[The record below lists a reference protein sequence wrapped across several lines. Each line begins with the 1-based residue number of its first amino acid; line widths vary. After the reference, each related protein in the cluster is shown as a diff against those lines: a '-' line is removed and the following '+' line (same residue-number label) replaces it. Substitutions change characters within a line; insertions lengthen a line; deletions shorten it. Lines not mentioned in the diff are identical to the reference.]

1 MDQTNEVI
9 QPGQPGTAAPS
20 APVTPAPE
28 IPSGSTQPVQPVQQD
43 ADAQA
48 AAEAIRRRQQS
59 ANDKE
64 VAEIAKAIKTLKEA
78 GLNVTAEQVLQM
90 RSAQAAQLSGNVSPQ
105 PAQEAAQPN
114 VPGTAPEQ
122 TSDPV
127 IRKAF
132 SIMETEGG
140 KRLEASDPEFAIID
154 SKTDDPELFLASVHK
169 AAEAYAKRT
178 GNLSNPARIPTLA
191 GGASPHTPNY
201 ANTPG
206 VDILEEYNKA
216 HPL

>member
-28 IPSGSTQPVQPVQQD
+28 IPGGSTQTPAPVVD

-90 RSAQAAQLSGNVSPQ
+90 RSAQAAQLPGNVSPQ

-122 TSDPV
+122 PSDPI

-132 SIMETEGG
+132 SIMET
-140 KRLEASDPEFAIID
+140 R
-154 SKTDDPELFLASVHK
+154 
-169 AAEAYAKRT
+169 R
-178 GNLSNPARIPTLA
+178 
-191 GGASPHTPNY
+191 
-201 ANTPG
+201 
-206 VDILEEYNKA
+206 
-216 HPL
+216 

>member
-1 MDQTNEVI
+1 MEQTNAEFQLEQV
-9 QPGQPGTAAPS
+9 GT
-20 APVTPAPE
+20 PVTTPNPVDSVGTT
-28 IPSGSTQPVQPVQQD
+28 PVVQPD
-43 ADAQA
+43 ADVVA
-48 AAEAIRRRQQS
+48 AAEAIRRKNQSELDKEAAGIAREYKEWKAKGNSGTVEQMLQQS
-59 ANDKE
+59 Q
-64 VAEIAKAIKTLKEA
+64 VIQPPIPQQIQA
-78 GLNVTAEQVLQM
+78 G
-90 RSAQAAQLSGNVSPQ
+90 SAQANTG
-105 PAQEAAQPN
+105 
-114 VPGTAPEQ
+114 PGAGEVT
-122 TSDPV
+122 DPV

-201 ANTPG
+201 ANVPG

>member
-1 MDQTNEVI
+1 MEKVNEVI
-9 QPGQPGTAAPS
+9 QAAQSGTTVDS
-20 APVTPAPE
+20 APVQDLVA
-28 IPSGSTQPVQPVQQD
+28 GSTQIPAPVTQD
-43 ADAQA
+43 ADAVA

-90 RSAQAAQLSGNVSPQ
+90 RSAQATQLPGNVSGQ
-105 PAQEAAQPN
+105 PVQQVTQPNAQP
-114 VPGTAPEQ
+114 VTQEQ
-122 TSDPV
+122 PNDPV

-132 SIMETEGG
+132 QIMETEGG
-140 KRLEASDPEFAIID
+140 KQLEQTDPEFKLINGN
-154 SKTDDPELFLASVHK
+154 TDDPEEFLKSVHE
-169 AAEAYAKRT
+169 AAAAYAKRT
-178 GNLSNPARIPTLA
+178 GNLSNPARIPVLA

-201 ANTPG
+201 ANKSG
-206 VDILEEYNKA
+206 VEILEEYNKA